1 MYVRYI
7 KRTNYKY
14 RYIRCKIQYI
24 LTLVSEA
31 ARQRGRTFSPST
43 KACTVKKKY
52 LLTIKLFGDTEGGRA
67 PYNRVINRRQWARKG
82 LGARKIKH
90 IVQGRRLKAPVS
102 NES

>member
-43 KACTVKKKY
+43 KACTVKKISINYKIVWLWKPRNKY
-52 LLTIKLFGDTEGGRA
+52 
-67 PYNRVINRRQWARKG
+67 
-82 LGARKIKH
+82 
-90 IVQGRRLKAPVS
+90 
-102 NES
+102 

>member
-43 KACTVKKKY
+43 KACTVKKY
-52 LLTIKLFGDTEGGRA
+52 LLTIKLFGDGNLEIR
-67 PYNRVINRRQWARKG
+67 INWTI
-82 LGARKIKH
+82 LYM
-90 IVQGRRLKAPVS
+90 
-102 NES
+102 

>member
-31 ARQRGRTFSPST
+31 ARQKGRTFSPST

-52 LLTIKLFGDTEGGRA
+52 LLTIKLFGYGNLEIS
-67 PYNRVINRRQWARKG
+67 INWTI
-82 LGARKIKH
+82 LYM
-90 IVQGRRLKAPVS
+90 
-102 NES
+102 